1 MTKGSFRQ
9 WLGGK
14 YQEYLYE
21 HDAFNETSKPLIYY
35 FNEYRWW
42 LRRQYRA
49 EQQKEMKKHEYN
61 AKHNSR

>member
-1 MTKGSFRQ
+1 MRMKKDNFRN
-9 WLGGK
+9 WLQVK

-21 HDAFNETSKPLIYY
+21 HDAFNEPVRPLAHY

-49 EQQKEMKKHEYN
+49 DILKETEKT
-61 AKHNSR
+61 